1 MGLFKRA
8 GIPGDRNRAADGGCR
23 GKAESSITIGYRN
36 AVQRAITGK
45 NQIFIRIVKK
55 IRIRAEFNDLY
66 GLALGNQQA
75 KKENGKNR
83 AHETTVFPFPFY
95 NVTI

>member
-8 GIPGDRNRAADGGCR
+8 GIPGDRNRAADGSCR
-23 GKAESSITIGYRN
+23 WKAESSITIGYRN
-36 AVQRAITGK
+36 AVQRPVTGK

-66 GLALGNQQA
+66 CLALGNPQA
-75 KKENGKNR
+75 KKENGKDR
-83 AHETTVFPFPFY
+83 AHEKPYLRSPF
-95 NVTI
+95 IM